1 MLFSIVF
8 SFRNEAEVLEEL
20 IKRVRAVMG
29 QLAFDYEMIF
39 VNDDSTDASLEV
51 LLKEREKD
59 ANIKIINM
67 SRRFGVH
74 QCALA
79 GLRATSGDAVVY
91 MDCDL
96 QDPPE
101 VIPAMVEKWRKGA
114 EIVHTTRTKRKGES
128 RIKLFLTGMAYRFLN
143 LISETKILP
152 NSGDFK
158 LLSRRAVNEL
168 VKLEENE
175 LVKLE
180 EYDPFMRGL
189 VHWIGFKQENI
200 YYEREP
206 RHKGR
211 THFPLLGWGPMKEFE
226 RGVITFSAAPLRLS
240 LFLGFAISFLSF
252 ACFIIILLNKLLGWN
267 DLPGWTAI
275 MSSIF
280 FLNGIVLFTIG
291 VFGLYLGRIYRD
303 VAKRPNYIIRS
314 SVGL

>member
-1 MLFSIVF
+1 MLLSIVF
-8 SFRNEAEVLEEL
+8 SFRNEAEVFEEL
-20 IKRVRAVMG
+20 IKRVRAVAKH
-29 QLAFDYEMIF
+29 LSLDYEMIF
-39 VNDDSTDASLEV
+39 VNDDSTDNSLDI

-59 ANIKIINM
+59 PAVKIINM
-67 SRRFGVH
+67 SRCFGVH

-79 GLRATSGDAVVY
+79 GLRAASGDAVVY

-101 VIPAMVEKWRKGA
+101 VIPAMVEKWRNGA
-114 EIVHTTRTKRKGES
+114 EIVHSTRTKRKGENPV
-128 RIKLFLTGMAYRFLN
+128 KLFLTGMAYRFLN

-158 LLSRRAVNEL
+158 LLSRRAVSEL
-168 VKLEENE
+168 VR
-175 LVKLE
+175 LE

-189 VHWIGFKQENI
+189 VHWIGFKQENVF
-200 YYEREP
+200 YEREA
-206 RHKGR
+206 RHKGQ

-252 ACFIIILLNKLLGWN
+252 ACFVVILLNKLLGRN
-267 DLPGWTAI
+267 DMPGWTAI

-303 VAKRPNYIIRS
+303 VAKRPNYIIRN